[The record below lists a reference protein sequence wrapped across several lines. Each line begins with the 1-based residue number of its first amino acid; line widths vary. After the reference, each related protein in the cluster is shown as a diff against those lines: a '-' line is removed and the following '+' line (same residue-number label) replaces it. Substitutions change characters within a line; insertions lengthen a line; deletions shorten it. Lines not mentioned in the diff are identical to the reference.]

1 MSRILND
8 VGRGVRRHPWRTIR
22 DAFLTFSACWTLTEG
37 LSYFVPGFDIK
48 GFYSLGAIVAASIV
62 FALYRVAKP
71 TRIEIKIPHTDTVL
85 EVLFGDLFAQ
95 EGYRAIAVNEYF
107 DSELGKVV
115 SEESLHGQFLKR
127 CYGGHPESFDKQ
139 ITEELKGTPSRHVAR
154 PSGKPLRYEVGTSAL
169 LTVDLDR
176 YVAFVLTETDVATC
190 KASADVNMLWRS
202 LDGLWRRSRVETGG
216 KSLNVPLVGSGLAG
230 IGLPTRDLLNL
241 IILSVIVGTK
251 QQQITRR
258 IRIVLWKDRYDDLDL
273 REVKTYWEEH

>member
-1 MSRILND
+1 MNRLPND
-8 VGRGVRRHPWRTIR
+8 LWRGIRRHPWRTPR
-22 DAFLTFSACWTLTEG
+22 DAFLAFSALWTVTEG

-48 GFYSLGAIVAASIV
+48 GVFSLCAIIAVSVI

-71 TRIEIKIPHTDTVL
+71 TRIEIKVPHTDTVL
-85 EVLFGDLFAQ
+85 EILFGDLFAQ
-95 EGYRAIAVNEYF
+95 EGYRAIAVNEFF

-115 SEESLHGQFLKR
+115 AEESLHGLFLKR
-127 CYGGHPESFDKQ
+127 CFGGHPESFDKQ
-139 ITEELKGTPSRHVAR
+139 VGEELKGTPSQRVDR
-154 PSGKPLRYEVGTSAL
+154 PSGKPLRYEIGTCAL
-169 LTVDLDR
+169 LTVDVDR
-176 YVAFVLTETDVATC
+176 YVTFAFTETDVMTC

-202 LDGLWRRSRVETGG
+202 LDGLWKKARIETGG

-251 QQQITRR
+251 QQQITLR

-273 REVKTYWEEH
+273 REVKRYWEEH